1 MKALKID
8 WSSIFAAIAAI
19 AAAFSAG
26 ISLLQQVKAKKM
38 VADARRID
46 NETLWYN
53 KIALDTI
60 VTRLNEFID
69 RTERTIEDC
78 KKNKNEILEQ
88 LNVVNKE
95 INSDIN
101 SLNELLYLLK
111 IFDWALF
118 SSCSK
123 KLEAI
128 RDIYSKEINKSLEDG
143 RIAFYSVQDIHAKK
157 KEIVEELWQYA
168 KIVTNE

>member
-1 MKALKID
+1 MKID

-19 AAAFSAG
+19 AAAVSAG
-26 ISLLQQVKAKKM
+26 ISLQQQIEAKKM
-38 VADARRID
+38 AADARRID

-60 VTRLNEFID
+60 VTQLNEFID

-78 KKNKNEILEQ
+78 KKNRNEILEQ
-88 LNVVNKE
+88 LNIVNQE

-111 IFDWALF
+111 IFDRTLF
-118 SSCSK
+118 YSCSE

-128 RDIYSKEINKSLEDG
+128 RDIYSKEINKSLKDR
-143 RIAFYSVQDIHAKK
+143 RIAFYSVQDVHTKK
-157 KEIVEELWQYA
+157 KEIVEELWRYA